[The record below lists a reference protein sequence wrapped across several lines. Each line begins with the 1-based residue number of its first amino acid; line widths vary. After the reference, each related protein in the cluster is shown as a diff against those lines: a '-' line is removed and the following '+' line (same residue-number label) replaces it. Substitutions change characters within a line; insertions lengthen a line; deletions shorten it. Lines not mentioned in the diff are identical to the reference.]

1 MYSTISLIQKS
12 KGVVS
17 AVFRIVYIYICV
29 SISPEA
35 KKKKKKVDR
44 NDNIWHYILS
54 ALSNISLYILQK
66 IDYAKGKVFLRLKR
80 NITV

>member
-35 KKKKKKVDR
+35 KKKKVDR